1 MYKNNLLEKS
11 KNRKV
16 ILQKGKYQVIEYAQ
30 DMSVNKSTAI
40 NEYFASRMNVRKRQV
55 LCNLNNEG
63 MVLQAGAMQMLFGN
77 IEVKTNVSGIGD
89 LFKKAISSSV
99 TGESAIKP
107 KYSGSGQVLL
117 EPTYKHIL
125 IEDLNDWNGA
135 MTIDDG
141 LFLACDDSVE
151 IKTVARRNIS
161 SAILGKEGLFN
172 TSLVGKGFVV
182 LESDIPYDELVL
194 VELNNDTV
202 KIDGNMAIAWSSNLS
217 FTVEKTTKTLI
228 GSAASGEGFV
238 NVYKGTGKI
247 LVAIV

>member
-125 IEDLNDWNGA
+125 VEDLNDWNGA

-151 IKTVARRNIS
+151 IKTVARRNVS

>member
-151 IKTVARRNIS
+151 IKTVARRNVS